1 MDAHADTHSR
11 TSKEQFNFL
20 LIRKAL
26 EESDLKGNYSQT
38 ETSSSVKVKRF
49 APSNYTLVVHFYL
62 SMYIF

>member
-26 EESDLKGNYSQT
+26 EESDLKVNYSQT
-38 ETSSSVKVKRF
+38 ETS
-49 APSNYTLVVHFYL
+49 
-62 SMYIF
+62 